1 MESNQKSNVEPSPLA
16 KNNCRGNGR
25 RNFLW
30 GGLLALLG
38 GLRGSKQAAAAT
50 AHPPGHPTLATEGIA
65 LKTVVTQG
73 NVRNVPLDTMVLF
86 ERGENNQGRAETH
99 EVLSLI
105 QEEKGPNS
113 YPYTLYAQLTTHQ
126 IVGDAVVLCSS
137 LIKKGVGWA
146 TGHHSE
152 VHNHAKGAA
161 IGVNV
166 EMHNHYPEPHA
177 TEVIGVNIQPTQ
189 GLCRYG
195 IQVQGGADET
205 HQQFEKAIGLNGSGA
220 IGVDLGGHFKE
231 AGIHAHDNSIR
242 LNEGAGLELDG
253 LGKVRLCYR
262 KGRIEFMNGD
272 RCLGHINTD
281 GQDHEL

>member
-1 MESNQKSNVEPSPLA
+1 METNQQSRVEPSPPA

-30 GGLLALLG
+30 GGLLAMLG
-38 GLRGSKQAAAAT
+38 GLRASKQAVAAT
-50 AHPPGHPTLATEGIA
+50 ADNPRHPALITQGET

-73 NVRNVPLDTMVLF
+73 QVRGVPLDTMVLF
-86 ERGENNQGRAETH
+86 ERGGNHHGRADTH

-152 VHNHAKGAA
+152 VHNHAKGVA

-166 EMHNHYPEPHA
+166 EMHNLYPEPQS
-177 TEVIGVNIQPTQ
+177 TEVIGVNIQPTR
-189 GLCRYG
+189 GLSRYG
-195 IQVQGGADET
+195 IQIQGGAGDAN
-205 HQQFEKAIGLNGSGA
+205 QFEKAIGLNGAGA
-220 IGVDLGGHFKE
+220 VGVDLAGHFKE

-242 LNEGAGLELDG
+242 VNEGASLELDG
-253 LGKVRLCYR
+253 LGKVRLRYR
-262 KGRIEFMNGD
+262 KGRIELMNGD
-272 RCLGHINTD
+272 RCIGHLNTD
-281 GQDHEL
+281 GTDHEL